1 MAFDEVTAL
10 LQRYEQLARD
20 HGSVAIGYLQPGL
33 DAAGI
38 ARVEEQYGFPLS
50 DDVKAVWMWHNGMG
64 HRPSA
69 DTPGFI
75 GFAWD
80 FRDLSESIEYAQ
92 VDLDLRNGGDGDRY
106 TLSRW
111 VAFNRRP
118 RSDVI
123 ETSNIQL
130 PDSYVLFSE
139 MTSSVLNFPIV
150 TVAEKIRWYIW
161 AIENDVWFV
170 DDSGAW
176 QSRRE
181 LYPKNGMRHL
191 I

>member
-1 MAFDEVTAL
+1 MAYDDVSAL
-10 LQRYEQLARD
+10 LEQYEQLARAR
-20 HGSVAIGYLQPGL
+20 GSVAIDYLRPGL
-33 DAAGI
+33 TVAEI
-38 ARVEEQYGFPLS
+38 TEIEERYGFPLS

-64 HRPSA
+64 PRPSR
-69 DTPGFI
+69 DTPVTI
-75 GFAWD
+75 GSGWD
-80 FRDLSESIEYAQ
+80 FRELSESIEYAQ
-92 VDLDLRNGGDGDRY
+92 MILDMRNEGDGDRY
-106 TLSRW
+106 VESRW
-111 VAFNRRP
+111 VTFNRGS

-130 PDSYVLFSE
+130 PDSSVLLSD

-161 AIENDVWFV
+161 AIENGVWFV
-170 DDSGAW
+170 DDTGTW
-176 QSRRE
+176 RSRHE